1 MKGFPQPTQW
11 PSILKLVANSFVS
24 NLLLERGRKAFL
36 EVDNDQTVRRALI
49 HRRHPSR
56 GMYQQGEWVMIGKKS
71 GEADGNWHGPMQ
83 VITQEG
89 SQVVWVRMGTKL
101 FRVAPEHVRSLSA
114 VEEWKHQN
122 KDDISRLTRSSNSIV
137 PRHGGT
143 QYHDLTEGQNI
154 VSEPNPGAAPLGAS
168 PTVAEDQEQYNHPEE
183 IESHDTQSQQ
193 PDGEPDVSWLPHGSG
208 NDPSGSTGQESPII
222 PGNVQFGHEHHPEL
236 GPVDPSDIPV
246 PEIESDEELY
256 ALIKNVLHFK
266 RISVGVRKLK

>member
-1 MKGFPQPTQW
+1 MKGFLQPTQW

-24 NLLLERGRKAFL
+24 NLLLERVRKAFL
-36 EVDNDQTVRRALI
+36 EADNDQTLRRALI

-56 GMYQQGEWVMIGKKS
+56 GMYQQGEWVMIWKKS

-89 SQVVWVRMGTKL
+89 SQVVWVSMGTKL

-122 KDDISRLTRSSNSIV
+122 KDDTSRLTRSSNSIV

-168 PTVAEDQEQYNHPEE
+168 PTGAEDQEQHNHPEE
-183 IESHDTQSQQ
+183 MSLMTHNHNNLMGSLMCHRCHMDQPMAQAEVRARNHQSYR
-193 PDGEPDVSWLPHGSG
+193 EMFSLAM
-208 NDPSGSTGQESPII
+208 NTIL
-222 PGNVQFGHEHHPEL
+222 N
-236 GPVDPSDIPV
+236 
-246 PEIESDEELY
+246 
-256 ALIKNVLHFK
+256 
-266 RISVGVRKLK
+266 